1 MFRRVSEPVVAKVWW
16 EAPHQGMLERF
27 LSASD
32 VVAFGRGAGCAIRIG
47 HAPVYL
53 ENVPRV
59 WGELSWHRGRVVVQN
74 VSTRWGLQLVSGSS
88 GGEVSRVEVPP
99 GAAASSPERRFEI
112 IGQAPQAQIRI
123 EVLAAV
129 RGAVDAALL
138 GDDPPSFVPFS
149 LTPTQQL
156 IGAAIVEPLHR
167 GRARRPGYAEVAAAS
182 NYSERTVREA
192 VAAMD
197 GLFVLHRLAD
207 PDGPSDAL
215 DRVAQALR
223 LHSALLGGG

>member
-1 MFRRVSEPVVAKVWW
+1 MLAATTAVQQVQQLRSQPAVAPFSAGLPEWLRLALRILLTAVVLLGLASTWW
-16 EAPHQGMLERF
+16 QGL
-27 LSASD
+27 LGLVAVGVVTWLAVGSAM
-32 VVAFGRGAGCAIRIG
+32 
-47 HAPVYL
+47 
-53 ENVPRV
+53 VP
-59 WGELSWHRGRVVVQN
+59 L
-74 VSTRWGLQLVSGSS
+74 
-88 GGEVSRVEVPP
+88 
-99 GAAASSPERRFEI
+99 
-112 IGQAPQAQIRI
+112 
-123 EVLAAV
+123 AV
-129 RGAVDAALL
+129 RGAVDASLL

-156 IGAAIVEPLHR
+156 IGAAIVGPLHR

-223 LHSALLGGG
+223 LHSALLGGD